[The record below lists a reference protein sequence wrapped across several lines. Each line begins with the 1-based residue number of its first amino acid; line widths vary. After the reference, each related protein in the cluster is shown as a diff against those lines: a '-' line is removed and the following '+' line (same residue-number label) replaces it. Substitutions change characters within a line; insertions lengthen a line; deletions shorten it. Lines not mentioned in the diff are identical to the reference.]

1 MNSIIFLFSCFLLI
15 SSLFFA
21 FFNKKSLFVYIS
33 FLSLSFLFLNRQYGP
48 DYNDYLILFTEF
60 KPTVQLFLQ
69 GEIEPLWLPISFVAS
84 SILIIPNLSFLTVGL
99 VSFFI
104 RIYTAE
110 KLFQPNLLF
119 AISIS
124 TYILNDF
131 FSRDMGQLR
140 SGLSTSILGL
150 ATYFY
155 LINKKKFF
163 HFFTLISSLIH
174 YQSIFLYLLILLFDY
189 SKIDF
194 FKIKLRSFFI
204 LIIGFIFIR
213 NYLLDFV
220 IYLQN
225 IDILSIFFYKVFLYM
240 TSERYSLEGGFVD
253 IKTPY
258 FVYLSLIISGISL
271 IFNRTRYSSRLSVLM
286 NIQLLVS
293 LIFYSLSNYPVLATR
308 FAGVITGINY
318 IVYPIVLKIFFEK
331 FDSSYRSYIYF
342 ASFIIIILGC
352 ILSALRYY
360 STFIVNNPF
369 T

>member
-1 MNSIIFLFSCFLLI
+1 MNSIIFLLSCLLLI

-21 FFNKKSLFVYIS
+21 YFNKKSLFVYIS
-33 FLSLSFLFLNRQYGP
+33 LISLCFLFLNRQYGP

-60 KPTVQLFLQ
+60 KPTFKLLMQ
-69 GEIEPLWLPISFVAS
+69 GEIEPLWLPISFIAS
-84 SILIIPNLSFLTVGL
+84 NILIIPNLSFLTVGL

-104 RIYTAE
+104 RIYTAK
-110 KLFQPNLLF
+110 KLFQRNVLF

-140 SGLSTSILGL
+140 SGLATSILGL
-150 ATYFY
+150 AVYFY

-174 YQSIFLYLLILLFDY
+174 YQSIFLYLLILLFDFT
-189 SKIDF
+189 KIDF
-194 FKIKLRSFFI
+194 FKIKLKS
-204 LIIGFIFIR
+204 FIFLILSLIFLR
-213 NYLLDFV
+213 NYMLDIV

-225 IDILSIFFYKVFLYM
+225 IDILSIFFYKVFVYM

-258 FVYLSLIISGISL
+258 FVYLSLIISGISF
-271 IFNRTRYSSRLSVLM
+271 IFNRERYSSRLSVLM

-293 LIFYSLSNYPVLATR
+293 LIFYSLFNYPVLATR
-308 FAGVITGINY
+308 FAGVITGMNY
-318 IVYPIVLKIFFEK
+318 IVYPIVLKLFFEK
-331 FDSSYRSYIYF
+331 FNSSYRPYIYF
-342 ASFIIIILGC
+342 TSFIFIVLGC
-352 ILSALRYY
+352 ILSALRYNI
-360 STFIVNNPF
+360 TFITNNPF
-369 T
+369 S